1 MSLTNWKVRTQIK
14 GRPTVII
21 RTFCQPQR
29 QAVQMASRSLSRPTA
44 RIVAPM
50 GPMPKKVTPI
60 PWGTQTTCWYF
71 QPVARMTNSVTV
83 AMASNGSVKYEMRF
97 VFNRCH
103 GEKPASFPLVPEES
117 CEFMTFKFFI
127 KKESRVDPEH

>member
-1 MSLTNWKVRTQIK
+1 M
-14 GRPTVII
+14 

-29 QAVQMASRSLSRPTA
+29 EAVQMASGSLSSSTA

-50 GPMPKKVTPI
+50 GPMPKKVTPM

-83 AMASNGSVKYEMRF
+83 AMASNGNVKYEMRL

-103 GEKPASFPLVPEES
+103 GESPVSLPLASEES
-117 CEFMTFKFFI
+117 CPFITLEFFI
-127 KKESRVDPEH
+127 KESYDNSATLPGPFNPAMPYIAC